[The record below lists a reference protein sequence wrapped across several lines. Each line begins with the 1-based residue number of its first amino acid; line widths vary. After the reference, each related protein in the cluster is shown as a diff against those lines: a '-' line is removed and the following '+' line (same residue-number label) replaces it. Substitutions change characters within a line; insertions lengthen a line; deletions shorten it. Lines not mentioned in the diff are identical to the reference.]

1 MRTFR
6 HLVVACCLAT
16 SLASCGG
23 GGGGSSNGG
32 GTGPTPT
39 PQSLTITPG
48 TASLRV
54 SQTETFTGTL
64 TLSNGTS
71 QAVQPT
77 WQSDNVTVLTFES
90 NVARGRANGTATIIG
105 TAQGLT
111 ATRLIRVYPNYQGGW
126 AGDYVVR
133 RCTES
138 GAFVGSEFCDRE
150 NGFQAGDVLPVDFD
164 LQQQDQAVNG
174 TMALGQIEGT
184 FSGSIDGNGRLNG
197 TGSLTFTSDDGS
209 LAFALDPIS
218 VDAQGD
224 RLTGRFTVTV
234 TSPGFVGQGM
244 LETELNTV
252 VRISSGSGTSSR
264 GPTVTSGTLR
274 DFARALR
281 R

>member
-1 MRTFR
+1 MRTR
-6 HLVVACCLAT
+6 TQLILCSCLAT

-23 GGGGSSNGG
+23 GGGSSNGG
-32 GTGPTPT
+32 GAGPSPT

-54 SQTETFTGTL
+54 NQTETFTGTL
-64 TLSNGTS
+64 TLSNGTT

-111 ATRLIRVYPNYQGGW
+111 VTRLIRVYPDYQGVW

-150 NGFQAGDVLPVDFD
+150 NGFQAGDVLPIEFD
-164 LQQQDQAVNG
+164 LRQQDQVVNG
-174 TMALGQIEGT
+174 SMALGQIEGT
-184 FSGSIDGNGRLNG
+184 FSGSIDGNGRLTG
-197 TGSLTFTSDDGS
+197 TGSLTFTSDDGV
-209 LAFALDPIS
+209 LAFSLDPIS
-218 VDAQGD
+218 VDVQGD

-234 TSPGFVGQGM
+234 TSPGFVGQGV

-252 VRISSGSGTSSR
+252 VRVASGSATASR
-264 GPTVTSGTLR
+264 GAAITSGTLR
-274 DFARALR
+274 DFTRALKR
-281 R
+281 